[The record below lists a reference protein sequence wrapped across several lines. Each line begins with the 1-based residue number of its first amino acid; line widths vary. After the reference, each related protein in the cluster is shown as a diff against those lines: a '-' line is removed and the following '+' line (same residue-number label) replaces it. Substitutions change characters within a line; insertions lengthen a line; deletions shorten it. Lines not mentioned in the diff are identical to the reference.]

1 MRRWQLA
8 RDHKMR
14 LPQLLDEY
22 LRTIRCIEGKD
33 FIQELW
39 LDAMGD
45 TSILAEWGEAL
56 LRTQLCPFDLC
67 IALTALRDAL
77 PEDRRLLLWG
87 FLVNIDL
94 SLRLRLTRKRNTIK
108 IPCCPHRLQRTILH
122 GA

>member
-1 MRRWQLA
+1 
-8 RDHKMR
+8 
-14 LPQLLDEY
+14 
-22 LRTIRCIEGKD
+22 LRTICCIEGKD
-33 FIQELW
+33 FVQELW
-39 LDAMGD
+39 LEAMGEK
-45 TSILAEWGEAL
+45 SILAERGEAL

-94 SLRLRLTRKRNTIK
+94 SLRLRRTRKRNTIK
-108 IPCCPHRLQRTILH
+108 VPCCPHGLKGKILH